1 MPLKRKFAKNNRLD
15 AATERKLKKL
25 KKIFVY
31 SKLIPIFASGFN
43 IESNASGRFRTKNDN
58 IMTRQIFNQ
67 IAKARFEGIV
77 GIPVEVTLINAKE
90 GIFVSVIAEGNRTNE
105 LSVLPNLDGEIEF
118 DEELN
123 ETFAYVKLS

>member
-1 MPLKRKFAKNNRLD
+1 MPSGELNPAYQKFY
-15 AATERKLKKL
+15 KKL
-25 KKIFVY
+25 KKKFVY
-31 SKLIPIFASGFN
+31 SKLILIFASGFN

-77 GIPVEVTLINAKE
+77 GIPVECSLINAKE
-90 GIFVSVIAEGNRTNE
+90 GIFVSVIAEGNRINE

-118 DEELN
+118 DEDLN
-123 ETFAYVKLS
+123 EIFAYVKLS

>member
-1 MPLKRKFAKNNRLD
+1 MPSKRKFAQNNRLD

-58 IMTRQIFNQ
+58 IMTRQIFNK

-77 GIPVEVTLINAKE
+77 GIPVEVSLINAKE
-90 GIFVSVIAEGNRTNE
+90 GIFVSVIAEGNRINE

-123 ETFAYVKLS
+123 ETFAYVQLS